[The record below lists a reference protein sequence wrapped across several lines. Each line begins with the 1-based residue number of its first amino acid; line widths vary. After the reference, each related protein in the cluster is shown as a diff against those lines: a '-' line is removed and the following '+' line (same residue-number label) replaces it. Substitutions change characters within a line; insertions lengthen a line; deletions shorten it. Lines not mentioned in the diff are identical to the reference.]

1 MSGFEEDVKK
11 ATECLKT
18 GGIVLYPTD
27 TIWGLGCNPFD
38 EKAVERLFA
47 VKNRPKEKSLVILLA
62 EARDIIQYV
71 AAPHPDIIDIVSS
84 FTTPTTVIYDG
95 ALGFP
100 DNVAHADG
108 SIAIRVTTDPFCKAL
123 IKRWGKPLVSTSA
136 NLSGEPS
143 PANFSMV
150 SHAIRNNVDYIVEH
164 RQDDTEPAQPSRI
177 VKINDDGTLDII
189 RG

>member
-1 MSGFEEDVKK
+1 MPGFEDDVKN
-11 ATECLKT
+11 ASECLKT

-38 EKAVERLFA
+38 EKAVERLFSI
-47 VKNRPKEKSLVILLA
+47 KNRPKEKSLVILLA
-62 EARDIIQYV
+62 EARNILQYV
-71 AAPHPDIIDIVSS
+71 AAPHPDIIDIVNS
-84 FTTPTTVIYDG
+84 FTTPTTVVYDG

-100 DNVAHADG
+100 DNVTHADG
-108 SIAIRVTTDPFCKAL
+108 SIGIRVTTDPFCKAL

-150 SHAIRNNVDYIVEH
+150 SDAIRNNVDYIVEH
-164 RQDDTEPAQPSRI
+164 RQDDTHPAQPSRI
-177 VKINDDGTLDII
+177 VKINNDGTLDII